1 MGTADILP
9 FMPKLN
15 SPGGS
20 KTATSLHLTFG
31 VVRKGFKFL
40 CLYAFKRSYKISWFL
55 LLTHLNVRYISRL

>member
-15 SPGGS
+15 SFGGP

-40 CLYAFKRSYKISWFL
+40 YLYVFKRSYNISRFL
-55 LLTHLNVRYISRL
+55 LLTHLNVGYISRL